1 MQTVTPRLLSEDFG
15 SRCKVGLKLQ
25 SSVYQKWN
33 EKTIKKPQNQKYGI
47 DVTIVLILQWFRI
60 IYCLYLII
68 LKKIW
73 GLVTQ

>member
-1 MQTVTPRLLSEDFG
+1 MQTVTPRLLSEDFD

-33 EKTIKKPQNQKYGI
+33 EKTIKKPQNQSIGI
-47 DVTIVLILQWFRI
+47 DVTIVLILEWFRI